1 MGSGLHHQ
9 IKIFTGTSHPKLAQ
23 QIAEYIGIPLGQAE
37 VGRFSDGE
45 ISVKIHENIRGWDI
59 FVVQPTHPNSD
70 NLMELLILLDAC
82 KRASARRITA
92 VIPYYGYAR
101 QDRKDESRV
110 PITAKLV
117 ANLITAAGADRVL
130 TMDLHSA
137 QIQGF
142 FDIPMDHLYGSAVM
156 IPFFREMNL
165 GPLTVA
171 SPDVGG
177 IKLAR
182 AYANRLEAELAIVDK
197 RRVRANVAE
206 AMNVLGSV
214 KDRTVLLVDD
224 MVDTAGTLCEA
235 TRALFEAGASRIFAA
250 TVHPMLSGPAIERIS
265 KSRIEKVF
273 VLDTI
278 PERPGMSDLPWLHR
292 LRVDEVFAEAI
303 LRIYREE
310 SISSLFVE

>member
-1 MGSGLHHQ
+1 
-9 IKIFTGTSHPKLAQ
+9 
-23 QIAEYIGIPLGQAE
+23 
-37 VGRFSDGE
+37 
-45 ISVKIHENIRGWDI
+45 
-59 FVVQPTHPNSD
+59 
-70 NLMELLILLDAC
+70 
-82 KRASARRITA
+82 
-92 VIPYYGYAR
+92 
-101 QDRKDESRV
+101 V

-142 FDIPMDHLYGSAVM
+142 FDIPLDHIYGSAV
-156 IPFFREMNL
+156 IVPTFLQQRIDN
-165 GPLTVA
+165 LTVV

-197 RRVRANVAE
+197 RRLRANVAE

-214 KDRTVLLVDD
+214 EGRTCMLVDD
-224 MVDTAGTLCEA
+224 MVDTAGTLCESA
-235 TRALFEAGASRIFAA
+235 RALKDAGADRILA
-250 TVHPMLSGPAIERIS
+250 TCVHPMLSGPAVERLE
-265 KSRIEKVF
+265 KSPIEKLY

-278 PERPGMSDLPWLHR
+278 PERKEHADLDWIVR
-292 LRVDEVFAEAI
+292 FGVEEVFAEAI

-310 SISSLFVE
+310 SISSLFV

>member
-1 MGSGLHHQ
+1 MISGLSQQ
-9 IKIFTGTSHPKLAQ
+9 IKIFTGNAHSELARS
-23 QIAEYIGIPLGQAE
+23 IANYIGIPMGAAE

-45 ISVKIHENIRGWDI
+45 IAIKINENIRGWDVFI
-59 FVVQPTHPNSD
+59 VQPTFPPGD
-70 NLMELLILLDAC
+70 NLMELLVMLDAC
-82 KRASARRITA
+82 RRASAKRITA
-92 VIPYYGYAR
+92 VIPYFGYAR

-110 PITAKLV
+110 PISAKLA

-142 FDIPMDHLYGSAVM
+142 FDIPMDHLYGSAVF
-156 IPFFREMNL
+156 IPYFQQNKMDDL
-165 GPLTVA
+165 VIV

-182 AYANRLEAELAIVDK
+182 AYSKRLHADLAIVDK

-214 KDRTVLLVDD
+214 DGKNVLLVDD

-235 TRALFEAGASRIFAA
+235 SRTLADKGAKAIYACA
-250 TVHPMLSGPAIERIS
+250 VHPMLSGPAYDLIGS
-265 KSRIEKVF
+265 SPIEKLF
-273 VLDTI
+273 VADTI
-278 PERPGMSDLPWLHR
+278 PGRDGKKGPDWLMR
-292 LRVDEVFAEAI
+292 LSVTDVFAEAI

-310 SISSLFVE
+310 SISSLFI